1 MQFVY
6 PYFLWG
12 LLALVVPVII
22 HLFNFRKFKKVH
34 FSNVQFL
41 KAVQLETQSR
51 NKLKQWL
58 ILAARM
64 LAITCLVFA
73 FSQPYLPGKNK
84 TLAPN
89 TQKSVT
95 VFVDNSFSM
104 DAQQKQGR
112 LIDLARTYADEIIS
126 AYSDADRIQVLTHD
140 FESRHQ
146 VFYSPSEARQLIN
159 QITISSSSRPLSE
172 VLMRIS
178 DLHKNQKATSSRIF
192 IISDFQKS
200 FTDWQQV
207 RSDSTL
213 PVQFVPITPG
223 IQSNLYIDSCWTD
236 RPELQKGGTLKI
248 KVRVRNESDQQ
259 AENLTLRLK
268 VNGQQKSPVN
278 VSVDA
283 HASVDAEMNYTIQ
296 ETGFHFGEISLDDDQ
311 ITFDDVFYI
320 GFDVKE
326 SLPIY
331 NIEGSKA
338 GPYIQR
344 LFGNDSYFKLETVK
358 EGQVDFSKLSLQPII
373 FLNGLEKISSGLIQE
388 LKKQVEA
395 GGTVVVIP
403 STLADQPSYND
414 LFHALGTGVYQQLD
428 TADVR
433 IERIDAQDAFYAGV
447 FEQFPQNMDLPIVK
461 KHWIISSQ
469 SSAYSVPIITTKN
482 GRKFYVRYQRGKGQV
497 YVLASALDDTWGNFP
512 RHALFVPTFIKTVF
526 SAIQSSPLYYTLGV
540 DEQISVPGVK
550 LQGDHVF
557 VLKHVAS
564 GTEVIPRQRT
574 IENTTWFYPGNLLSA
589 DGLYSVLA
597 NNKPVFQFVM
607 NYNRRE
613 SNPIVYTTNQLNE
626 QLKTFGLSHISLL
639 NAEAKE
645 IRHAVM
651 VADSGIKLWKF
662 FIILTLVFLGIEILL
677 IRFLKG

>member
-12 LLALVVPVII
+12 LLALAVPVII

-41 KAVQLETQSR
+41 KAVQQETQSR

-84 TLAPN
+84 TLTPN

-95 VFVDNSFSM
+95 VFIDNSFSM

-126 AYSDADRIQVLTHD
+126 AYTDADRIQVLTHD

-146 VFYSPSEARQLIN
+146 VFYSPSEARQLVN
-159 QITISSSSRPLSE
+159 QISISPSSRPLSE
-172 VLMRIS
+172 VLMRVS
-178 DLHKNQKATSSRIF
+178 DLHKNQQATSSRIY
-192 IISDFQKS
+192 IISDFQQS
-200 FTDWQQV
+200 FSDWQKI
-207 RSDSTL
+207 RYDSTL
-213 PVQFVPITPG
+213 QVQFVPITPG

-236 RPELQKGGTLKI
+236 RPELQKGGTLKL

-259 AENLTLRLK
+259 VENLTLRLK

-283 HASVDAEMNYTIQ
+283 HTSVDAEINYTIQ
-296 ETGFHFGEISLDDDQ
+296 ENGFHLGEISLDDDQ
-311 ITFDDVFYI
+311 ITFDDIFYI

-338 GPYIQR
+338 GLYIQR
-344 LFGNDSYFKLETVK
+344 LFGNDAYFKLETVK

-373 FLNGLEKISSGLIQE
+373 FLNGLDKISSGLIQE
-388 LKKQVEA
+388 LKKQIEA
-395 GGTVVVIP
+395 GGTVVIIP
-403 STLADQPSYND
+403 SSQADQTSYNS
-414 LFHALGTGVYQQLD
+414 LFNAWGTGVYQQLD

-433 IERIDAQDAFYAGV
+433 IERIDAQDAFYADV

-461 KHWIISSQ
+461 KHWIIASQ
-469 SSAYSVPIITTKN
+469 SSAYSIPIITTKN

-497 YVLASALDDTWGNFP
+497 YVLASALDDAWGNFP

-526 SAIQSSPLYYTLGV
+526 SAIQSSPLYYTLGT
-540 DEQISVPGVK
+540 DAPIAVPGIK

-557 VLKHVAS
+557 VLKHEDS
-564 GTEVIPRQRT
+564 GTEIIPRQRT
-574 IENTTWFYPGNLLSA
+574 IENTTWFYPGNLLTA

-597 NNKPVFQFVM
+597 DNKPIFQFLM

-613 SNPIVYTTNQLNE
+613 SNPAVYTAEQLNQ
-626 QLKTFGLSHISLL
+626 QLKTLGLSHISLL

-645 IRHAVM
+645 LRQAVM
-651 VADSGIKLWKF
+651 AADSGVKLWKL